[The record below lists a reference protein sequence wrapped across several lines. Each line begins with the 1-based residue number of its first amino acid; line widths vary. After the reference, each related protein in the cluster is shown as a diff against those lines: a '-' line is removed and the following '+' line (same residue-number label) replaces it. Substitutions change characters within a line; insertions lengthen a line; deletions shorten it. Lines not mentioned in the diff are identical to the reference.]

1 MATPPDELRRA
12 ANLLEAARISE
23 DQFEVDQLLSEVRS
37 TCARVIDSIDAFRD
51 PLAQSDKAL
60 RRAGS

>member
-23 DQFEVDQLLSEVRS
+23 DQFEMDQMLSEVRS

-51 PLAQSDKAL
+51 PLARADKAL
-60 RRAGS
+60 GSAGG